1 MLMPEEMP
9 EPTEKQ
15 KLQMLVDKRTRE
27 DDVDWYI
34 VRKYIDLLEAIGDD
48 DDDDVMPMAYHS

>member
-9 EPTEKQ
+9 ERTEKQ

-48 DDDDVMPMAYHS
+48 DDDDVMPMMTRS